1 MASASRNLLAVP
13 ADFSVV
19 LGSQPRAATK
29 MKELPSASSQRRKD
43 GSGCSINQPAVPLR
57 NRARAPARDRIRRNH
72 KQSITITSTSRSKRS
87 HDMNRRLP
95 AIVLTITALDLRRRV
110 SNAELLAQRLADAV
124 QKHIASRRQR
134 GVARAVRHWT

>member
-29 MKELPSASSQRRKD
+29 KKELPSASSQSRKD

-57 NRARAPARDRIRRNH
+57 NRARAPARDRMRRNH
-72 KQSITITSTSRSKRS
+72 KQSITITSTSKSKSKRS

-110 SNAELLAQRLADAV
+110 SNAELLAQR
-124 QKHIASRRQR
+124 
-134 GVARAVRHWT
+134 VA